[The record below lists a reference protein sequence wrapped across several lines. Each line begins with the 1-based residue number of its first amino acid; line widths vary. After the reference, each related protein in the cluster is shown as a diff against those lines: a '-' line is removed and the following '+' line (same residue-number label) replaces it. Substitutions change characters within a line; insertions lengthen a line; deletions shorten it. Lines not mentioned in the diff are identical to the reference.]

1 MMCVINAKKKTTY
14 VWILSSTLMFYI
26 NYYRVLILMIWT
38 MKIWSFIM
46 LQVRI
51 IVTVV
56 MKLTVLIFK
65 EGYQ

>member
-14 VWILSSTLMFYI
+14 VWILNSTLMFYI